1 MVRRWIIFGALAGA
15 LSCAS
20 DDNAVAAAST
30 CVYEQQETQ
39 PYMVLGSLVEPSSSI
54 IIVGA
59 CGSSFDAL
67 NAEYVEAAP
76 NRGTAQ
82 FRSSDCTR
90 RTSTR
95 TSVTC
100 AEPRFD

>member
-1 MVRRWIIFGALAGA
+1 MLRSGVIVASLAGA
-15 LSCAS
+15 FFCAS
-20 DDNAVAAAST
+20 SGNAAAAAST
-30 CVYEQQETQ
+30 CVYEQQETR

-59 CGSSFDAL
+59 CGSSFEAL

-76 NRGTAQ
+76 SRGTAQ